1 MRTQRKLVKTLIFL
15 LTLGML
21 AAGSGP
27 GFSTS
32 FSLKQYTAQTQSYR
46 PKLQSI
52 FPQPVLAYVDF
63 DGDSLPD
70 LVELVSNGF
79 QKHIH
84 LSFGSH
90 WTANLHFTTDSPQTG
105 RLHTGDFDRDN
116 DNDLIWISSQYPIQ
130 TELWLNNGG
139 GEFTQVKD
147 ATPYAAEIER
157 LSLETGTSQSQLAA
171 ADGSLQ
177 LATVPSSGFWLKRTE
192 HQLFNSTLEEALP
205 VFGWTFQAGLA
216 AHLACHPKRG
226 PPANLA

>member
-1 MRTQRKLVKTLIFL
+1 MRTQGKLVKTLIFL

-21 AAGSGP
+21 AAGSGTA
-27 GFSTS
+27 FST
-32 FSLKQYTAQTQSYR
+32 KYPAQPQSYR
-46 PKLQSI
+46 PKLQSL
-52 FPQPVLAYVDF
+52 FQQSVPAYVDF

-90 WTANLHFTTDSPQTG
+90 WAANLHFTTESPQAG
-105 RLHTGDFDRDN
+105 RLHTGDVDRDN

-130 TELWLNNGG
+130 TELWLNNGD
-139 GEFTQVKD
+139 GEFTRVKD
-147 ATPYAAEIER
+147 ATPYAAEIGQ
-157 LSLETGTSQSQLAA
+157 LSLEIGTSQSQLAA

-177 LATVPSSGFWLKRTE
+177 LATVPVSGFWLKRTE
-192 HQLFNSTLEEALP
+192 HQLFKSTLEGALP
-205 VFGWTFQAGLA
+205 VFGWTFRTGLA
-216 AHLACHPKRG
+216 SYLACHPKRG

>member
-1 MRTQRKLVKTLIFL
+1 MRIQGKLVKTLIFL

-21 AAGSGP
+21 VAGSGP
-27 GFSTS
+27 EFSTI
-32 FSLKQYTAQTQSYR
+32 FSPDQYKAQPQTYR
-46 PKLQSI
+46 PQLESN

-70 LVELVSNGF
+70 LAELVSNGF
-79 QKHIH
+79 QKHIQ

-90 WTANLHFTTDSPQTG
+90 WTANLHFTTESPQAG

-130 TELWLNNGG
+130 AELWLNNGG
-139 GEFTQVKD
+139 GEFTRVKD
-147 ATPYAAEIER
+147 TTPYAAQIEQ
-157 LSLETGTSQSQLAA
+157 LSLDIGTPQKQLAA

-177 LATVPSSGFWLKRTE
+177 LATVPVSGFWLKRTE
-192 HQLFNSTLEEALP
+192 HQFFNTTPEEALP
-205 VFGWTFQAGLA
+205 VFGWTFRAGLA
-216 AHLACHPKRG
+216 SYLACHPKRG